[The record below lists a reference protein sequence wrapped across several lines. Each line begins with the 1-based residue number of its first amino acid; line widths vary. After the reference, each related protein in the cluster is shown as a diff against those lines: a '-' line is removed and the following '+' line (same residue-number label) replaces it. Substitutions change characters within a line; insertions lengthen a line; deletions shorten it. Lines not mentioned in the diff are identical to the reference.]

1 LLFNNIFKKVGK
13 DTNMEKG
20 KSEEKL
26 LDKIIK
32 ECAEVIHGAC
42 KWKRFGM
49 LNYHPEDV
57 LHIPNYQLLLN
68 EMRDAQAAFN
78 EMRKEIKNAGYQI
91 RGGLPELEAGDKPE
105 ASLYTYS
112 QTSQERLASA
122 HPVLQ
127 KLFNEV
133 IRYVDCTIICGH
145 REKAAQNLAVAG
157 GHSKTRYPFSPH
169 NKIPA
174 SAIDAMP
181 YPIDWQDTERIAAF
195 AGFVLGVAAMK
206 GIDIKWGGDWNGNFN
221 LKDQSFV
228 DMPHYELIL
237 D

>member
-1 LLFNNIFKKVGK
+1 MSVEFDTKLKKTVLEAEAQGKVAVLQEDGSLAITPIENFIKQPIDRIEYDLNRAPETILSQWHPYGVNNYAS
-13 DTNMEKG
+13 M
-20 KSEEKL
+20 L
-26 LDKIIK
+26 IIK
-32 ECAEVIHGAC
+32 ALHQKLDAIRSTEPEHGATD
-42 KWKRFGM
+42 W
-49 LNYHPEDV
+49 PEGS
-57 LHIPNYQLLLN
+57 YK
-68 EMRDAQAAFN
+68 F
-78 EMRKEIKNAGYQI
+78 
-91 RGGLPELEAGDKPE
+91 
-105 ASLYTYS
+105 S

-174 SAIDAMP
+174 SAIDVMP

-237 D
+237 G

>member
-1 LLFNNIFKKVGK
+1 MTPEEIKKKVLEAEAAGEVMLWRGIGSLAS
-13 DTNMEKG
+13 TPIEKFIAQPLEAILYDLNRSRETILNNTDINDFARMQTI
-20 KSEEKL
+20 KALYQKL
-26 LDKIIK
+26 NSVASGI
-32 ECAEVIHGAC
+32 
-42 KWKRFGM
+42 
-49 LNYHPEDV
+49 
-57 LHIPNYQLLLN
+57 
-68 EMRDAQAAFN
+68 
-78 EMRKEIKNAGYQI
+78 
-91 RGGLPELEAGDKPE
+91 PELEAGGKPE

-228 DMPHYELIL
+228 DMPHYELNL
-237 D
+237 G